1 MKQVDIYSQLPSWLQ
16 LSDGDEKSK
25 SPDPRVLY
33 TKLFIRLEHLQN
45 LFLIER
51 LLHHMQPEA
60 TQNLINACLD
70 IISVTVAFWTRNDC
84 LVGMEGDYEWFI
96 TGYAIPA
103 AVTLCKTLLLAHDEG
118 PSISLTPTSAI
129 IQQLS
134 LLNAFTEWLM
144 LRVPCTSQCSKAN
157 SLMMRV
163 LDQVLNISSHTATGI
178 VQDTTSRRSASDM
191 VYACDLN
198 DIDTFNW
205 LE

>member
-16 LSDGDEKSK
+16 LSNGDEKSK

-60 TQNLINACLD
+60 AQNLTDVCLD

-96 TGYAIPA
+96 TGYAVPA
-103 AVTLCKTLLLAHDEG
+103 AVTLCKTLLAHDEG
-118 PSISLTPTSAI
+118 PSISSTPTSAI
-129 IQQLS
+129 VQQLS

-163 LDQVLNISSHTATGI
+163 LDQVLNISPHTATGI
-178 VQDTTSRRSASDM
+178 VQGTTSRRSASHM
-191 VYACDLN
+191 VHPCDLN
-198 DIDTFNW
+198 EIDTFNW